1 MWRFLKDSV
10 YYFTAYSLSK
20 IVILLPR
27 KLALNLGVFLG
38 DLYFRV
44 ACEDRERAC
53 KQIGISLG
61 IRDNRKSRILARC
74 CFRNIGKN
82 LIEFMRF
89 PRLNSDNINKLV
101 RFEGKEHIDNAL
113 KKGKGVIILTAHFGN
128 WELFGASLSLSG
140 YSLNVIA
147 RQIRSQTLDKLVKK
161 HREMTGVASIDR
173 DRSIKTALRCLK
185 RNELL
190 GILADID
197 TRVDG
202 VFVNFFGRLAYTP
215 YGPVAISL
223 KTGAALVPAF
233 IVRQDDDSHCIS
245 VELPLN
251 LYRSGNWET
260 DIKVNTSRF
269 TKIIESYIRRYPDQ
283 WIWMHRRW
291 KTRPNGDNHSSRQG

>member
-1 MWRFLKDSV
+1 MWRLLKDRG

-38 DLYFRV
+38 DLYFWIARN
-44 ACEDRERAC
+44 DRERAC
-53 KQIGISLG
+53 KQIGMSLE
-61 IRDNRKSRILARC
+61 IRDNRKSRMLARC
-74 CFRNIGKN
+74 CFRNLCKN

-89 PRLNSDNINKLV
+89 PRLNLDNINKLV

-113 KKGKGVIILTAHFGN
+113 RNGKGVIILTAHFGN
-128 WELFGASLSLSG
+128 WELLAASSSLSG
-140 YSLNVIA
+140 YSSNVIA
-147 RQIRSQTLDKLVKK
+147 RQIRSRTLDKLVKR
-161 HREMTGVASIDR
+161 HREMVGVVSIDR
-173 DRSIKTALRCLK
+173 SKSVKTALRCLK

-197 TRVDG
+197 TEIDGIFVD
-202 VFVNFFGRLAYTP
+202 FFGRLAYTP

-233 IVRQDDDSHCIS
+233 IVRQNDDTHCIF
-245 VELPLN
+245 VEPPLN
-251 LYRSGNWET
+251 LYKSGDCKT

-269 TKIIESYIRRYPDQ
+269 TKIIESYIRRYPDH

-291 KTRPNGDNHSSRQG
+291 KTQPDRSRRG